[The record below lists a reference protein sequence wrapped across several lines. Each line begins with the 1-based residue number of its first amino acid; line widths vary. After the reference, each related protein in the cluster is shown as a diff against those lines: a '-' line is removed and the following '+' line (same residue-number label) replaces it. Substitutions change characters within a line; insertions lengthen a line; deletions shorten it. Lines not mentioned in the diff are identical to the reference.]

1 MSKDNEFVPYKMPSL
16 LEMNKRQAAIE
27 NLWKEFL
34 DFEGESGVEYYIH
47 KRNMFEV
54 IKRQDQRMHY
64 LNVFHDLE
72 YPCEY
77 KYLAVEC
84 FWINTLKP
92 FIIIDE
98 KSSLYDCP
106 NEKFSLYLILSMI
119 AAIYKIYN
127 PQKVFKHPSIERIR
141 DILYD
146 FKYCSLSREAMISFV
161 ETFADTYGVGIEF
174 ILTEGK
180 KIAEILKGN
189 KILDLFG
196 MNDE

>member
-1 MSKDNEFVPYKMPSL
+1 MGSSNKSVSYKMPSVE
-16 LEMNKRQAAIE
+16 EMNRRQKAIE
-27 NLWKEFL
+27 DLWREFL
-34 DFEGESGVEYYIH
+34 EFEGEPNLQYHIH

-54 IKRQDQRMHY
+54 IKRQDQRMYY
-64 LNVFHDLE
+64 LNVFHDLD

-92 FIIIDE
+92 FMVIDE

-106 NEKFSLYLILSMI
+106 NEKFSLYLIFSMI
-119 AAIYKIYN
+119 RAIFTIYH
-127 PQKVFKHPSIERIR
+127 KDEDFKYPSSERIR

-146 FKYCSLSREAMISFV
+146 FKYCSISREAMIAFV
-161 ETFADTYGVGIEF
+161 ETFADNYGVGIEF

-180 KIAEILKGN
+180 KITTMLKKN
-189 KILDLFG
+189 RMLAMFG
-196 MNDE
+196 IN